1 MIFKR
6 SGYPSAERLKAVALT
21 AAVISLATRTAQTTG
36 VEPASKKVN
45 NPCRKRKYTKH
56 LAEHILRNSDPP
68 QAQLTNLHTYAE
80 AWELLAHSQTM
91 IKLRA
96 ATYALAAKATNEHT
110 AAGATAM
117 KKRKAATEAADI
129 LTKRSQ
135 AAKRLLGMALELKK
149 GTASKDTPE
158 VGGNNPDKV
167 CELTFSPVMT
177 GAAACMEAP
186 TATTEP
192 ESVPV
197 ELNAKTKI
205 KMLKATDLR
214 PRPIKVAAEAK
225 GTITNIDGA
234 DGYGCRQGSDENNH
248 FIRLISKGK
257 ASEAT
262 ATTTD
267 VAIDKLS
274 GGAAGCGT
282 PTGEETKTELDTKLL
297 GHKICEYI
305 NAVTAAVTDPTAWD
319 PDTLASDNTIK
330 AAYTTYLKAADEKP
344 KEGEELQEDIKSVL
358 GSNKDCFSER
368 FIQKLTN
375 TQVEYADGETSKSEP
390 ILKLLKAGH
399 GLKALIHLSAHNS
412 RLMKTEPTVK
422 STKETETDE
431 TCAAKGTGDNC
442 KDGCKVEGKGD
453 KAKCVVDPNYTAK
466 QEEGGEKTKK
476 KQESHTPQE
485 AILLSFTRRLICLHF
500 F

>member
-45 NPCRKRKYTKH
+45 NLCRESKYTRH
-56 LAEHILRNSDPP
+56 LADHILRNSEPP
-68 QAQLTNLHTYAE
+68 TTQLANLQTYAD
-80 AWELLAHSQTM
+80 AWELLAHTNTAT
-91 IKLRA
+91 KLKVA
-96 ATYALAAKATNEHT
+96 AYALASKAKSEHNT
-110 AAGATAM
+110 AGATAM
-117 KKRKAATEAADI
+117 QKRKAATEAADI

-135 AAKRLLGMALELKK
+135 AAKRLLGMALELKT
-149 GTASKDTPE
+149 GTAAVETTA
-158 VGGNNPDKV
+158 VGGNTPQKV
-167 CELTFSPVMT
+167 CELTVQPVMT
-177 GAAACMEAP
+177 GAEACIDTP
-186 TATTEP
+186 TANTEP

-197 ELNAKTKI
+197 DLNAKTKI
-205 KMLKATDLR
+205 KLLKATDLR
-214 PRPIKVAAEAK
+214 PRPMKVAAEAK

-234 DGYGCRQGSDENNH
+234 DGYGCRQGSDANNH
-248 FIRLISKGK
+248 FIRLISK
-257 ASEAT
+257 AT
-262 ATTTD
+262 AAD
-267 VAIDKLS
+267 VPIDKLN
-274 GGAAGCGT
+274 GASEGCGSL
-282 PTGEETKTELDTKLL
+282 EARESRSELDNKLI
-297 GHKICEYI
+297 GQKICEYI
-305 NAVTAAVTDPTAWD
+305 NTPTAAVTDPTAWD

-330 AAYTTYLKAADEKP
+330 AAYTAYLKAAGEKP
-344 KEGEELQEDIKSVL
+344 KEGEELKEDIKSVL
-358 GSNKDCFSER
+358 GSTKDGFSER

-390 ILKLLKAGH
+390 ILKLVKAGH

-466 QEEGGEKTKK
+466 QEEGGEKDRKTGTT
-476 KQESHTPQE
+476 HTTGSN
-485 AILLSFTRRLICLHF
+485 SFVIHKATHLFAFFLI
-500 F
+500 